1 LGNGLMAPRVNICA
15 GHQSNLVLELLAN
28 KE

>member
-1 LGNGLMAPRVNICA
+1 GLMAPRVNICA